1 MGGNALAV
9 WSGDSAMKRPAHLK
23 GCGRLPGFA
32 SLPFEP
38 LLKAVLRLARR
49 QLLILSVGLVGFS
62 SLASAEPKL
71 VIATGEEPPTVSEN
85 PKESFFTEVMSEV
98 AREMG
103 VTFEFKFMP
112 WKRCEYSL
120 EQNEAWG
127 AVPYVSTPERQEKF
141 YFSDK
146 LFNKKAKF
154 FYYSPDGK
162 EKNIPFTKLDD
173 LKTYRIGAVIGY
185 YYVKG
190 FVDAGLN
197 LEPLPTAEQNWQKLK
212 AGRIDLFPSQELT
225 GRYLLKKLFPEES
238 ENFIA
243 LEKPFDESGNYL
255 ITSKNYPDTQNLLIR
270 FNAALKTVKAN
281 GTYQRILDKF
291 GLVQSY

>member
-1 MGGNALAV
+1 LAA
-9 WSGDSAMKRPAHLK
+9 WSGYTAMKRPAYPR
-23 GCGRLPGFA
+23 GCGRFPGLIGL
-32 SLPFEP
+32 SFEP
-38 LLKAVLRLARR
+38 LLKAILRLARR
-49 QLLILSVGLVGFS
+49 QLLILSVGLLGFS
-62 SLASAEPKL
+62 STASAEPKL

-85 PKESFFTEVMSEV
+85 PKESFFTEVLSEV
-98 AREMG
+98 GREMG

-127 AVPYVSTPERQEKF
+127 AVPYVSTPERQGKF

-154 FYYSPDGK
+154 FYYSPDGT
-162 EKNIPFTKLDD
+162 EKNIPFAELSD

-185 YYVKG
+185 YYVQG
-190 FVDAGLN
+190 FIDAGLN

-225 GRYLLKKLFPEES
+225 GRFLLRKLFPQEYK
-238 ENFIA
+238 NFFTI
-243 LEKPFDESGNYL
+243 EKPFDESGNYL
-255 ITSKNYPDTQNLLIR
+255 ITSKNYPDTQNLLTR
-270 FNAALKTVKAN
+270 FNAALRTVKAN
-281 GTYQRILDKF
+281 GTYQRILDER